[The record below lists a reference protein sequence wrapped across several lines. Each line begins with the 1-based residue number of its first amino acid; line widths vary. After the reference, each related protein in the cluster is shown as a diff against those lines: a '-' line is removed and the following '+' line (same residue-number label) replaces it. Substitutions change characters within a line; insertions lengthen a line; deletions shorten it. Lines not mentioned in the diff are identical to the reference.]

1 MKYYNDT
8 IKYLIFQFFINK
20 YNMNDNKCYSE
31 EFIKLL
37 QNSYNEFCKV
47 ILKNSKNFYIIDMIE
62 CYRIYDSIFTYEQP
76 YKQKYKLFID
86 NYGNTYGF
94 EWNLW
99 EKKIFIY
106 F

>member
-1 MKYYNDT
+1 
-8 IKYLIFQFFINK
+8 
-20 YNMNDNKCYSE
+20 MNDNKCYSE

-76 YKQKYKLFID
+76 YKQKYKLFIVS
-86 NYGNTYGF
+86 
-94 EWNLW
+94 LW
-99 EKKIFIY
+99 
-106 F
+106 